1 MLSSSNFQ
9 ELFVEQILKLFP
21 GKRQAVKEL
30 GRLLGLKDDAIY
42 RRINNE
48 RRLSIEEVEVLARHY
63 NIDLNALVGATPGR
77 MSFYFNHFQAPV
89 KSHFDYLKRLEATF
103 REISNYKDVKI
114 YYATQDIPLFLY
126 MQWPEL
132 TAFKLYIHGLTSWSF
147 EYLKERPF
155 TFELT
160 PFTDLEIGRQIAVKY
175 NYMNSIELWS
185 SNILDYTLNQ
195 VRFVAASGRFK
206 HKEDAFEICH
216 YLKEMVRVAEQQAIR
231 GSKARDGEH
240 NGNLQLY
247 YNELA
252 STGNTILV
260 AGENQQLLFTGFVA
274 PNYLVTQDA
283 ALCQYTEE
291 WFNTFKH
298 RSAYLS
304 MHTGEASGRFFSSLK
319 QKVEDLRLYLEQI
332 MR

>member
-1 MLSSSNFQ
+1 MLPSSTFQ
-9 ELFVEQILKLFP
+9 EGLVSQILKLYP
-21 GKRQAVKEL
+21 GKRQAVQEL

-48 RRLSIEEVEVLARHY
+48 RRLSIEEVEALAKHY
-63 NIDLNALVGATPGR
+63 NIDLNTLVGTTPGR

-89 KSHFDYLKRLEATF
+89 KSYFDYLKRLEATF
-103 REISNYKDVKI
+103 SRISSYKGVKV

-132 TAFKLYIHGLTSWSF
+132 TAFKLYIHGLTNWSF

-155 TFELT
+155 TFELI
-160 PFTDLEIGRQIAVKY
+160 PFTELEIGRQIAMKY
-175 NYMNSIELWS
+175 NYLNSVELWS

-195 VRFVAASGRFK
+195 VRFIAASGRFK
-206 HKEDAFEICH
+206 HKDDAFEICH
-216 YLKEMVRVAEQQAIR
+216 FLKELVRVAEQQAIR
-231 GSKARDGEH
+231 GSKSRDNEH

-260 AGENQQLLFTGFVA
+260 VGENQQTLFTGFVP
-274 PNYLVTQDA
+274 PNYLVTEDA

-291 WFNTFKH
+291 WFNTFKQ
-298 RSAYLS
+298 RASYLS
-304 MHTGEASGRFFSSLK
+304 MHTGEASGRFFSGLK
-319 QKVEDLRLYLEQI
+319 QKVEDLKLYLEQI
-332 MR
+332 LR

>member
-1 MLSSSNFQ
+1 MLPSSSLQ
-9 ELFVEQILKLFP
+9 ELLVGQILKLYP

-48 RRLSIEEVEVLARHY
+48 RRLSIDELEVLSRHY
-63 NIDLNALVGATPGR
+63 NIDLNALVGTSPGK

-89 KSHFDYLKRLEATF
+89 RSYFDYLKRLEATF
-103 REISNYKDVKI
+103 SKIISYKDVKI

-132 TAFKLYIHGLTSWSF
+132 TAFKLYIHGLINWSF
-147 EYLKERPF
+147 DYLKERPF
-155 TFELT
+155 SFELT
-160 PFTDLEIGRQIAVKY
+160 PFTELEIGRNIAVRY
-175 NYMNSIELWS
+175 NYLNSIELWS
-185 SNILDYTLNQ
+185 PNILDHTINH
-195 VRFVAASGRFK
+195 VRFVANSGRFK

-216 YLKEMVRVAEQQAIR
+216 LLKELVRVAEQQAIR
-231 GSKARDGEH
+231 GSKNRDREYS
-240 NGNLQLY
+240 GNLQLY

-252 STGNTILV
+252 SMGNTILV
-260 AGENQQLLFTGFVA
+260 AGENQQILFTSFVA
-274 PNYLVTQDA
+274 PNYLVTEDA
-283 ALCQYTEE
+283 ALCKYTEE

-298 RSAYLS
+298 RAAYLS

-319 QKVEDLRLYLEQI
+319 QKVEDLRLYLEQV